1 MVTWPCGSGPAEV
14 QYVMGVGWGE
24 IQQAEKAYLPHD
36 RQNANRVRD
45 WLPKL
50 PVQSALSMTV
60 LQLDTSSLRFH
71 PLPTGGTLDIS
82 DVNSNGEDIV
92 Y

>member
-1 MVTWPCGSGPAEV
+1 MAAEV
-14 QYVMGVGWGE
+14 QYVMGVRWGE
-24 IQQAEKAYLPHD
+24 IQQAETAYLPHV

-45 WLPKL
+45 WVPKI
-50 PVQSALSMTV
+50 PVQGTLSMTV
-60 LQLDTSSLRFH
+60 LQLDTSSLRSH

-82 DVNSNGEDIV
+82 DLNSNGEDIK